1 MSLFQIDFFIN
12 FYIKWIS
19 LVFVAF
25 LFDIEDRHIDPKKKV
40 KL

>member
-1 MSLFQIDFFIN
+1 MLLFQIDFFIN
-12 FYIKWIS
+12 SYTKWIS

-25 LFDIEDRHIDPKKKV
+25 VFNIEDRHIDPKKKI

>member
-1 MSLFQIDFFIN
+1 MLLFQIDFFIN
-12 FYIKWIS
+12 FYTKWIS

-25 LFDIEDRHIDPKKKV
+25 VFNIEDRHIDPKKKI

>member
-12 FYIKWIS
+12 SYTKWIS

-25 LFDIEDRHIDPKKKV
+25 VFNIEDRHIDPKKKI